1 MSETVTKENTDI
13 IKTFVDYC
21 NNNQTQKSYE
31 LLSNDCKEEFNNN
44 INVFINDYYNRIFKT
59 KKTYNLELL
68 YTEAGS
74 YTYKITYYEDNL
86 LATGGTDAN
95 NNFEDYITIIN
106 QDGERKLNIN
116 NFIKNQEINKTQ
128 VTNNIEI
135 TIKSKKVYRSYEQY
149 KIAIKNNNSTTILL
163 SDGKNSEDICLLDKN
178 DTKYVAFLHEIPEY
192 NLLLRAGR
200 TTELNIS
207 FNKIY
212 APTRVIE
219 KIQFGKMDEEQ
230 NNEQSLA
237 EKASDTI
244 QDTKDAVRDGANLAK
259 NVSTGNVLGAVK
271 NGFSLLKNKKIRI
284 AIISAILIPI
294 IVIVTLAMSLF
305 SIFDTIGNAIQS
317 VINSFINLFTADDSW
332 DGSITIK
339 DEDIKKVIDNIQEMG
354 FDMDDLWLLGDIETD
369 DTDTDETLKAK
380 QEEAAKKYVRKFLEA
395 QLVTETPHYVKRK
408 WLL

>member
-1 MSETVTKENTDI
+1 MNKIIRYWNQNRKQIIIVIAIIAFIIIMLRVINNLAKQTNKSNNNTNSTSKVTDLQKPTKSTITGQNVPETVTKENTDI

-21 NNNQTQKSYE
+21 NNNQEQKSYE

-86 LATGGTDAN
+86 LATGGTGAN

-149 KIAIKNNNSTTILL
+149 KITIKNNNSTTILL

-192 NLLLRAGR
+192 NLLLRVGR

-219 KIQFGKMDEEQ
+219 KVQFSNITLNQET
-230 NNEQSLA
+230 N
-237 EKASDTI
+237 
-244 QDTKDAVRDGANLAK
+244 TK
-259 NVSTGNVLGAVK
+259 T
-271 NGFSLLKNKKIRI
+271 
-284 AIISAILIPI
+284 
-294 IVIVTLAMSLF
+294 
-305 SIFDTIGNAIQS
+305 
-317 VINSFINLFTADDSW
+317 
-332 DGSITIK
+332 SITIK
-339 DEDIKKVIDNIQEMG
+339 I
-354 FDMDDLWLLGDIETD
+354 
-369 DTDTDETLKAK
+369 
-380 QEEAAKKYVRKFLEA
+380 
-395 QLVTETPHYVKRK
+395 
-408 WLL
+408 

>member
-1 MSETVTKENTDI
+1 MSKIIRYWNQNRKQIIIVIAIIAFIIIMLRVINNLAKQINKSNNNTNSISKVTDLQKPTKSTITGQNVPETVTKENTDI

-21 NNNQTQKSYE
+21 NNNQEQKSYE

-86 LATGGTDAN
+86 LATGGTGAN

-149 KIAIKNNNSTTILL
+149 KITIKNNNSTTILL

-192 NLLLRAGR
+192 NLLLRVGR

-219 KIQFGKMDEEQ
+219 KVQFSNITLNQET
-230 NNEQSLA
+230 N
-237 EKASDTI
+237 
-244 QDTKDAVRDGANLAK
+244 TK
-259 NVSTGNVLGAVK
+259 T
-271 NGFSLLKNKKIRI
+271 
-284 AIISAILIPI
+284 
-294 IVIVTLAMSLF
+294 
-305 SIFDTIGNAIQS
+305 
-317 VINSFINLFTADDSW
+317 
-332 DGSITIK
+332 SITIK
-339 DEDIKKVIDNIQEMG
+339 I
-354 FDMDDLWLLGDIETD
+354 
-369 DTDTDETLKAK
+369 
-380 QEEAAKKYVRKFLEA
+380 
-395 QLVTETPHYVKRK
+395 
-408 WLL
+408 

>member
-1 MSETVTKENTDI
+1 MIKLLRYWNQNKRKIIITIAVIAFVFIIIQVANQIVKKQNEDKINNNNTNTISKVTDLQKPTESTITGQNVPESVTKENTDI

-21 NNNQTQKSYE
+21 NNNQAQKSYE

-86 LATGGTDAN
+86 LATGGTGAN

-135 TIKSKKVYRSYEQY
+135 TTKSKKVYRSYEQY

-178 DTKYVAFLHEIPEY
+178 DTKYGAFLHEIPEY

-219 KIQFGKMDEEQ
+219 KIQFGNITLNQET
-230 NNEQSLA
+230 N
-237 EKASDTI
+237 
-244 QDTKDAVRDGANLAK
+244 TK
-259 NVSTGNVLGAVK
+259 T
-271 NGFSLLKNKKIRI
+271 
-284 AIISAILIPI
+284 
-294 IVIVTLAMSLF
+294 
-305 SIFDTIGNAIQS
+305 
-317 VINSFINLFTADDSW
+317 
-332 DGSITIK
+332 SITIK
-339 DEDIKKVIDNIQEMG
+339 I
-354 FDMDDLWLLGDIETD
+354 
-369 DTDTDETLKAK
+369 
-380 QEEAAKKYVRKFLEA
+380 
-395 QLVTETPHYVKRK
+395 
-408 WLL
+408 

>member
-1 MSETVTKENTDI
+1 MNKIIRYWNQNRKQIIIVIAIIAFIIIMLRVINNLAKQINKSNNNTNSISKVTDLQKPTKSTITGQNVPETVTKENTDI

-44 INVFINDYYNRIFKT
+44 INVFIHDYYNRIFKT

-86 LATGGTDAN
+86 LATGGTGAN

-135 TIKSKKVYRSYEQY
+135 TIKSKKVYSSYEQY
-149 KIAIKNNNSTTILL
+149 KITIKNNNSTTILL

-178 DTKYVAFLHEIPEY
+178 DTKYEAFLHEIPEY

-219 KIQFGKMDEEQ
+219 KVQFSNITLNQET
-230 NNEQSLA
+230 N
-237 EKASDTI
+237 
-244 QDTKDAVRDGANLAK
+244 TK
-259 NVSTGNVLGAVK
+259 T
-271 NGFSLLKNKKIRI
+271 
-284 AIISAILIPI
+284 
-294 IVIVTLAMSLF
+294 
-305 SIFDTIGNAIQS
+305 
-317 VINSFINLFTADDSW
+317 
-332 DGSITIK
+332 SITIK
-339 DEDIKKVIDNIQEMG
+339 I
-354 FDMDDLWLLGDIETD
+354 
-369 DTDTDETLKAK
+369 
-380 QEEAAKKYVRKFLEA
+380 
-395 QLVTETPHYVKRK
+395 
-408 WLL
+408 

>member
-1 MSETVTKENTDI
+1 MEKIIRYWNQNRKQIIIVIAIIAFIIIMLRVINNLAKQINSSNNNTNTISKVTDLQKPTESTITGQNVPESVTKENTDI
-13 IKTFVDYC
+13 IKNFVDYC
-21 NNNQTQKSYE
+21 NSNQTQKSYE

-86 LATGGTDAN
+86 LATGGTGAN

-149 KIAIKNNNSTTILL
+149 KITIKNNNSTTILL
-163 SDGKNSEDICLLDKN
+163 SDGKNSEDICLLGKSN
-178 DTKYVAFLHEIPEY
+178 TKYVSFLHEIPEY
-192 NLLLRAGR
+192 NLSLGAGR

-219 KIQFGKMDEEQ
+219 KIQFGNITLNQET
-230 NNEQSLA
+230 N
-237 EKASDTI
+237 
-244 QDTKDAVRDGANLAK
+244 TK
-259 NVSTGNVLGAVK
+259 T
-271 NGFSLLKNKKIRI
+271 
-284 AIISAILIPI
+284 
-294 IVIVTLAMSLF
+294 
-305 SIFDTIGNAIQS
+305 
-317 VINSFINLFTADDSW
+317 
-332 DGSITIK
+332 SITIK
-339 DEDIKKVIDNIQEMG
+339 I
-354 FDMDDLWLLGDIETD
+354 
-369 DTDTDETLKAK
+369 
-380 QEEAAKKYVRKFLEA
+380 
-395 QLVTETPHYVKRK
+395 
-408 WLL
+408 

>member
-1 MSETVTKENTDI
+1 MNKIIRYWNQNRKQIIIVIAIIAFIIIMLRVINNLAKQTNKSNNNTNSISKVTDLQKPTKSTITGQNVPETVTKENTDI

-21 NNNQTQKSYE
+21 NNNQEQKSYE

-86 LATGGTDAN
+86 LATGGTGAN

-149 KIAIKNNNSTTILL
+149 KITIKNNNSTTILL

-192 NLLLRAGR
+192 NLLLRVGR

-219 KIQFGKMDEEQ
+219 KVQFSNITLNQET
-230 NNEQSLA
+230 N
-237 EKASDTI
+237 
-244 QDTKDAVRDGANLAK
+244 TK
-259 NVSTGNVLGAVK
+259 T
-271 NGFSLLKNKKIRI
+271 
-284 AIISAILIPI
+284 
-294 IVIVTLAMSLF
+294 
-305 SIFDTIGNAIQS
+305 
-317 VINSFINLFTADDSW
+317 
-332 DGSITIK
+332 SITIK
-339 DEDIKKVIDNIQEMG
+339 I
-354 FDMDDLWLLGDIETD
+354 
-369 DTDTDETLKAK
+369 
-380 QEEAAKKYVRKFLEA
+380 
-395 QLVTETPHYVKRK
+395 
-408 WLL
+408 

>member
-1 MSETVTKENTDI
+1 MSKIIRYWNQNRKQIIIVIAIIAFIIIMLQVINNLAKKTNKSNNNTNSTSKVTDLQKPTRSTITGQNVPETVTKENTDI

-21 NNNQTQKSYE
+21 NNNQAQKAYE

-44 INVFINDYYNRIFKT
+44 INEFINDYYNRIFKT

-74 YTYKITYYEDNL
+74 YTYKTTYYEDNL
-86 LATGGTDAN
+86 LATGGKGTN

-149 KIAIKNNNSTTILL
+149 KIAIKNSNSAAIIL

-178 DTKYVAFLHEIPEY
+178 DTKYVALLHEIPEY
-192 NLLLRAGR
+192 NLSLGAGR

-219 KIQFGKMDEEQ
+219 KVQFG
-230 NNEQSLA
+230 NI
-237 EKASDTI
+237 TI
-244 QDTKDAVRDGANLAK
+244 NQETNTK
-259 NVSTGNVLGAVK
+259 T
-271 NGFSLLKNKKIRI
+271 
-284 AIISAILIPI
+284 
-294 IVIVTLAMSLF
+294 
-305 SIFDTIGNAIQS
+305 
-317 VINSFINLFTADDSW
+317 
-332 DGSITIK
+332 SITIK
-339 DEDIKKVIDNIQEMG
+339 I
-354 FDMDDLWLLGDIETD
+354 
-369 DTDTDETLKAK
+369 
-380 QEEAAKKYVRKFLEA
+380 
-395 QLVTETPHYVKRK
+395 
-408 WLL
+408 

>member
-1 MSETVTKENTDI
+1 MEKIIRYWNQNRKQIIIVIAIIAFIIIMLRVINNLAKQINSSNNNTNTISKVTDLQKPTESTITGQNVPESVTKENTDI

-21 NNNQTQKSYE
+21 NNNQAQKAYE

-74 YTYKITYYEDNL
+74 YTYKTTYYEDNL
-86 LATGGTDAN
+86 LATGGTGVN

-149 KIAIKNNNSTTILL
+149 KITIKNNNSTTILL

-219 KIQFGKMDEEQ
+219 KIQFGNITLNQET
-230 NNEQSLA
+230 N
-237 EKASDTI
+237 
-244 QDTKDAVRDGANLAK
+244 TK
-259 NVSTGNVLGAVK
+259 T
-271 NGFSLLKNKKIRI
+271 
-284 AIISAILIPI
+284 
-294 IVIVTLAMSLF
+294 
-305 SIFDTIGNAIQS
+305 
-317 VINSFINLFTADDSW
+317 
-332 DGSITIK
+332 SITIK
-339 DEDIKKVIDNIQEMG
+339 I
-354 FDMDDLWLLGDIETD
+354 
-369 DTDTDETLKAK
+369 
-380 QEEAAKKYVRKFLEA
+380 
-395 QLVTETPHYVKRK
+395 
-408 WLL
+408 

>member
-1 MSETVTKENTDI
+1 M
-13 IKTFVDYC
+13 
-21 NNNQTQKSYE
+21 
-31 LLSNDCKEEFNNN
+31 
-44 INVFINDYYNRIFKT
+44 FINDYYNRIFKT

-86 LATGGTDAN
+86 LATGGKGTN

-116 NFIKNQEINKTQ
+116 NFIKKQEMNKTQ

-149 KIAIKNNNSTTILL
+149 KVTIKNNNSTTILL

-219 KIQFGKMDEEQ
+219 KIQFGNITLNQET
-230 NNEQSLA
+230 N
-237 EKASDTI
+237 
-244 QDTKDAVRDGANLAK
+244 TK
-259 NVSTGNVLGAVK
+259 T
-271 NGFSLLKNKKIRI
+271 
-284 AIISAILIPI
+284 
-294 IVIVTLAMSLF
+294 
-305 SIFDTIGNAIQS
+305 
-317 VINSFINLFTADDSW
+317 
-332 DGSITIK
+332 SITIK
-339 DEDIKKVIDNIQEMG
+339 I
-354 FDMDDLWLLGDIETD
+354 
-369 DTDTDETLKAK
+369 
-380 QEEAAKKYVRKFLEA
+380 
-395 QLVTETPHYVKRK
+395 
-408 WLL
+408 

>member
-1 MSETVTKENTDI
+1 MIKLLRYWNQNKRKIIITIAVIAFVFIIIQVANQIVKKQNADKNNNNRTNTISKVTDLQKPTESTITGQNVSETVTKENTDI

-149 KIAIKNNNSTTILL
+149 KIIILL
-163 SDGKNSEDICLLDKN
+163 QFYLVMGK
-178 DTKYVAFLHEIPEY
+178 TA
-192 NLLLRAGR
+192 
-200 TTELNIS
+200 
-207 FNKIY
+207 KIF
-212 APTRVIE
+212 VC
-219 KIQFGKMDEEQ
+219 
-230 NNEQSLA
+230 
-237 EKASDTI
+237 
-244 QDTKDAVRDGANLAK
+244 
-259 NVSTGNVLGAVK
+259 
-271 NGFSLLKNKKIRI
+271 
-284 AIISAILIPI
+284 
-294 IVIVTLAMSLF
+294 
-305 SIFDTIGNAIQS
+305 
-317 VINSFINLFTADDSW
+317 
-332 DGSITIK
+332 
-339 DEDIKKVIDNIQEMG
+339 
-354 FDMDDLWLLGDIETD
+354 
-369 DTDTDETLKAK
+369 
-380 QEEAAKKYVRKFLEA
+380 
-395 QLVTETPHYVKRK
+395 
-408 WLL
+408 

>member
-1 MSETVTKENTDI
+1 MSKIIRYWNQNRKQIIIVIAIIAFIIIMLRVINNLAKQINKSNNNTNSISKVTDLQKPTESTITGQNVSETVTKENTDI

-86 LATGGTDAN
+86 LATGGTGAN

-149 KIAIKNNNSTTILL
+149 KIAIKNSNSAAIIL

-178 DTKYVAFLHEIPEY
+178 DTKYVALLYEIPEY
-192 NLLLRAGR
+192 NLSLGAGR

-219 KIQFGKMDEEQ
+219 KVQFSNITLNQET
-230 NNEQSLA
+230 N
-237 EKASDTI
+237 
-244 QDTKDAVRDGANLAK
+244 TK
-259 NVSTGNVLGAVK
+259 T
-271 NGFSLLKNKKIRI
+271 
-284 AIISAILIPI
+284 
-294 IVIVTLAMSLF
+294 
-305 SIFDTIGNAIQS
+305 
-317 VINSFINLFTADDSW
+317 
-332 DGSITIK
+332 SITIK
-339 DEDIKKVIDNIQEMG
+339 I
-354 FDMDDLWLLGDIETD
+354 
-369 DTDTDETLKAK
+369 
-380 QEEAAKKYVRKFLEA
+380 
-395 QLVTETPHYVKRK
+395 
-408 WLL
+408 

>member
-1 MSETVTKENTDI
+1 MSKIIRYWNQNRKQIIIVIAIIAFIIIMLQVINNLAKQTNKSNNNTNSTSKVTDLQKPNRSTITGQNVPETVTKENTDI

-21 NNNQTQKSYE
+21 NNNQAQKAYE

-44 INVFINDYYNRIFKT
+44 INEFINDYYNRIFKT

-74 YTYKITYYEDNL
+74 YTYKTTYYDDNL
-86 LATGGTDAN
+86 LATGGKGTN

-116 NFIKNQEINKTQ
+116 SFIKNQKIDKTQ

-135 TIKSKKVYRSYEQY
+135 TIKNKKVYRSYEQY
-149 KIAIKNNNSTTILL
+149 KIAIKNSNSAAIIL

-192 NLLLRAGR
+192 NLSLGAGR

-219 KIQFGKMDEEQ
+219 KIQFGNITLNQET
-230 NNEQSLA
+230 N
-237 EKASDTI
+237 
-244 QDTKDAVRDGANLAK
+244 TK
-259 NVSTGNVLGAVK
+259 T
-271 NGFSLLKNKKIRI
+271 
-284 AIISAILIPI
+284 
-294 IVIVTLAMSLF
+294 
-305 SIFDTIGNAIQS
+305 
-317 VINSFINLFTADDSW
+317 
-332 DGSITIK
+332 SITIK
-339 DEDIKKVIDNIQEMG
+339 I
-354 FDMDDLWLLGDIETD
+354 
-369 DTDTDETLKAK
+369 
-380 QEEAAKKYVRKFLEA
+380 
-395 QLVTETPHYVKRK
+395 
-408 WLL
+408 

>member
-1 MSETVTKENTDI
+1 MEKIIRYWNQNRKQIIIVIAIIAFIIIMLRVINNLAKQINSSNNNTNTISKVTDLQKPTESTITGQNVPESVTKENTDI
-13 IKTFVDYC
+13 IKPFVDYC
-21 NNNQTQKSYE
+21 NNNQAQKAYE

-74 YTYKITYYEDNL
+74 YTYKTTYYEDNL
-86 LATGGTDAN
+86 LATGGTGVN

-149 KIAIKNNNSTTILL
+149 KITIKNNNSTTILL

-219 KIQFGKMDEEQ
+219 KIQFGNITLNQET
-230 NNEQSLA
+230 N
-237 EKASDTI
+237 
-244 QDTKDAVRDGANLAK
+244 TK
-259 NVSTGNVLGAVK
+259 T
-271 NGFSLLKNKKIRI
+271 
-284 AIISAILIPI
+284 
-294 IVIVTLAMSLF
+294 
-305 SIFDTIGNAIQS
+305 
-317 VINSFINLFTADDSW
+317 
-332 DGSITIK
+332 SITIK
-339 DEDIKKVIDNIQEMG
+339 I
-354 FDMDDLWLLGDIETD
+354 
-369 DTDTDETLKAK
+369 
-380 QEEAAKKYVRKFLEA
+380 
-395 QLVTETPHYVKRK
+395 
-408 WLL
+408 

>member
-1 MSETVTKENTDI
+1 MIKLLRYWNQNKRKIIITIAVIAFVFIIIQVANQIVKKQNADKINNNRTNTISKVTDLQKPTRSTITGQNVSETVTKENTDI

-44 INVFINDYYNRIFKT
+44 INEFINDYYNRIFKT

-86 LATGGTDAN
+86 LATGGTGAN

-149 KIAIKNNNSTTILL
+149 KITINNNNSITILL

-219 KIQFGKMDEEQ
+219 KIQFGNITLNQET
-230 NNEQSLA
+230 N
-237 EKASDTI
+237 
-244 QDTKDAVRDGANLAK
+244 TK
-259 NVSTGNVLGAVK
+259 T
-271 NGFSLLKNKKIRI
+271 
-284 AIISAILIPI
+284 
-294 IVIVTLAMSLF
+294 
-305 SIFDTIGNAIQS
+305 
-317 VINSFINLFTADDSW
+317 
-332 DGSITIK
+332 SITIK
-339 DEDIKKVIDNIQEMG
+339 I
-354 FDMDDLWLLGDIETD
+354 
-369 DTDTDETLKAK
+369 
-380 QEEAAKKYVRKFLEA
+380 
-395 QLVTETPHYVKRK
+395 
-408 WLL
+408 

>member
-1 MSETVTKENTDI
+1 MEKIIRYWNQNRKQIIIVIAIIAFIIIMLRVINNLAKQINSSNNNTNTISKVTDLQKPTESTITGQNVPESVTKENTDI

-86 LATGGTDAN
+86 LATGGTGVN

-116 NFIKNQEINKTQ
+116 SFIKNQEINKTQ

-149 KIAIKNNNSTTILL
+149 KITIKNNNSTTILL
-163 SDGKNSEDICLLDKN
+163 SDGKNSEDICLLGKSN
-178 DTKYVAFLHEIPEY
+178 TKYVSFLHEIPEY
-192 NLLLRAGR
+192 NLSLGAGR

-219 KIQFGKMDEEQ
+219 KIQFGNITLNQET
-230 NNEQSLA
+230 N
-237 EKASDTI
+237 
-244 QDTKDAVRDGANLAK
+244 TK
-259 NVSTGNVLGAVK
+259 T
-271 NGFSLLKNKKIRI
+271 
-284 AIISAILIPI
+284 
-294 IVIVTLAMSLF
+294 
-305 SIFDTIGNAIQS
+305 
-317 VINSFINLFTADDSW
+317 
-332 DGSITIK
+332 SITIK
-339 DEDIKKVIDNIQEMG
+339 I
-354 FDMDDLWLLGDIETD
+354 
-369 DTDTDETLKAK
+369 
-380 QEEAAKKYVRKFLEA
+380 
-395 QLVTETPHYVKRK
+395 
-408 WLL
+408 

>member
-1 MSETVTKENTDI
+1 MNKIIRYWNQNRKQIIIVIAIIAFIIIMLRVINNLAKQINKSNNNTNSISKVTDLQKPTESTITGQNVSETVTKENTDI

-86 LATGGTDAN
+86 LATGGTGAN

-149 KIAIKNNNSTTILL
+149 KIAIKNSNSAAIIL

-178 DTKYVAFLHEIPEY
+178 DTKYVALLYEIPEY
-192 NLLLRAGR
+192 NLSLGAGR

-219 KIQFGKMDEEQ
+219 KMQFG
-230 NNEQSLA
+230 NI
-237 EKASDTI
+237 TI
-244 QDTKDAVRDGANLAK
+244 NQETNTK
-259 NVSTGNVLGAVK
+259 T
-271 NGFSLLKNKKIRI
+271 
-284 AIISAILIPI
+284 
-294 IVIVTLAMSLF
+294 
-305 SIFDTIGNAIQS
+305 
-317 VINSFINLFTADDSW
+317 
-332 DGSITIK
+332 SITIK
-339 DEDIKKVIDNIQEMG
+339 I
-354 FDMDDLWLLGDIETD
+354 
-369 DTDTDETLKAK
+369 
-380 QEEAAKKYVRKFLEA
+380 
-395 QLVTETPHYVKRK
+395 
-408 WLL
+408 

>member
-1 MSETVTKENTDI
+1 MSKIIRYWNQNRKQIIIVIAIIAFIIIMLRVINNLAKQINKSNNNTNTISKVTDLQKPTKSTITGQNVPETVTKENTDI

-21 NNNQTQKSYE
+21 NNNQEQKSYE

-86 LATGGTDAN
+86 LATGGTGAN

-149 KIAIKNNNSTTILL
+149 KITIKNNNSTTILL

-178 DTKYVAFLHEIPEY
+178 DTKYEAFLHEIPEY

-219 KIQFGKMDEEQ
+219 KVQFSNITLNQET
-230 NNEQSLA
+230 N
-237 EKASDTI
+237 
-244 QDTKDAVRDGANLAK
+244 TK
-259 NVSTGNVLGAVK
+259 T
-271 NGFSLLKNKKIRI
+271 
-284 AIISAILIPI
+284 
-294 IVIVTLAMSLF
+294 
-305 SIFDTIGNAIQS
+305 
-317 VINSFINLFTADDSW
+317 
-332 DGSITIK
+332 SITIK
-339 DEDIKKVIDNIQEMG
+339 I
-354 FDMDDLWLLGDIETD
+354 
-369 DTDTDETLKAK
+369 
-380 QEEAAKKYVRKFLEA
+380 
-395 QLVTETPHYVKRK
+395 
-408 WLL
+408 